1 MGTEI
6 LPTQSPNWPYR
17 AASHWITSNH
27 VVSYLQYCSA
37 CQPTLFKFHTLYIL
51 YHAMDIFINV
61 PSTARPPE
69 LAVQSVLFEASWQ
82 FQDGHFQVISN
93 QFS

>member
-1 MGTEI
+1 
-6 LPTQSPNWPYR
+6 
-17 AASHWITSNH
+17 
-27 VVSYLQYCSA
+27 
-37 CQPTLFKFHTLYIL
+37 
-51 YHAMDIFINV
+51 MDIFINV